1 MSPPLSGR
9 VPREPSPSRARSP
22 LSAKI
27 VNVVNDY
34 SETVKTDATE
44 LANRLRPVLLKLNR
58 ELRREVHS
66 LGVSAGQ
73 VSLMVAIAKASGIG
87 VRELAAQERMSPAGM
102 SGHIDRL
109 ERAGLVRREPDERDR
124 RRQGLRITPAGE
136 RVLRS
141 VRSRR
146 TAWLAARLKRL
157 SERELAEID
166 ATIEPLQRLLEEET
180 G

>member
-1 MSPPLSGR
+1 MN
-9 VPREPSPSRARSP
+9 VRSINDS
-22 LSAKI
+22 L
-27 VNVVNDY
+27 VV
-34 SETVKTDATE
+34 
-44 LANRLRPVLLKLNR
+44 ANRLRPVLLKLNR

-73 VSLMVAIAKASGIG
+73 VPLMVAIAKASGIG
-87 VRELAAQERMSPAGM
+87 IRELAAQERMSPAGM

-146 TAWLAARLKRL
+146 TAWLAARLKHL
-157 SERELAEID
+157 SERELTEVDAAID
-166 ATIEPLQRLLEEET
+166 PLQRLLEEGT